1 MDFWNSVSYK
11 KMLPDKN
18 LLICLL
24 LLIFLCVGHQKFVFP
39 SKLGCQLSAM
49 NLATSFSQVFH
60 GQSVHPWLCN
70 PFSRL
75 RGWLGW
81 KQKKRTWSQPRLT
94 AIVVHGCCCWLLQ
107 HISPWFLV
115 CTQFLLLSVIQVNQR
130 WGKYFEKSNKKFA
143 SFSPFLYSGNLF
155 LLFLRASL
163 QVPEASLLSEY
174 FEKQQNKR

>member
-1 MDFWNSVSYK
+1 MDFWSSVSYK

-70 PFSRL
+70 PFS
-75 RGWLGW
+75 GWLGVEAEEEDMVLA
-81 KQKKRTWSQPRLT
+81 QTDCY
-94 AIVVHGCCCWLLQ
+94 CCAWLLLLAAVAA
-107 HISPWFLV
+107 HFTLV
-115 CTQFLLLSVIQVNQR
+115 FGLHSIFTTQRYSSKLEMGEIFRKIEQ
-130 WGKYFEKSNKKFA
+130 KIA
-143 SFSPFLYSGNLF
+143 IFSPI
-155 LLFLRASL
+155 FLRASL
-163 QVPEASLLSEY
+163 EVPEASLFSKY
-174 FEKQQNKR
+174 FVKQQNKR

>member
-1 MDFWNSVSYK
+1 MDFWSSVSQYK
-11 KMLPDKN
+11 KMIPDKN

-75 RGWLGW
+75 RGRLGVEAEEEDMVLA
-81 KQKKRTWSQPRLT
+81 QTDCY
-94 AIVVHGCCCWLLQ
+94 CCAWLLL
-107 HISPWFLV
+107 LV
-115 CTQFLLLSVIQVNQR
+115 AAAHFTLVFGLHSIFTTQRYSSKLEMGEIFRKIEQKIR
-130 WGKYFEKSNKKFA
+130 EFFPFFIFRKPFFAFFA
-143 SFSPFLYSGNLF
+143 SLALGAGGLAF
-155 LLFLRASL
+155 
-163 QVPEASLLSEY
+163 
-174 FEKQQNKR
+174 KRVF

>member
-1 MDFWNSVSYK
+1 MDFWSSVSYK

-70 PFSRL
+70 PFS
-75 RGWLGW
+75 GWLGVEAEEEDMVLA
-81 KQKKRTWSQPRLT
+81 QTDCY
-94 AIVVHGCCCWLLQ
+94 CCAWLL
-107 HISPWFLV
+107 
-115 CTQFLLLSVIQVNQR
+115 LLLVAAAHFTLVFGLHSIFTTQR
-130 WGKYFEKSNKKFA
+130 YSSKLEMGEIFRKIEAKIA
-143 SFSPFLYSGNLF
+143 IFSIFFLGNLF
-155 LLFLRASL
+155 ASL
-163 QVPEASLLSEY
+163 ARGAGGLAFQ
-174 FEKQQNKR
+174 

>member
-1 MDFWNSVSYK
+1 
-11 KMLPDKN
+11 MLPDKN

-75 RGWLGW
+75 RGWLRVEAEEEDMVLG
-81 KQKKRTWSQPRLT
+81 QTDCY
-94 AIVVHGCCCWLLQ
+94 CCAWLLL
-107 HISPWFLV
+107 LV
-115 CTQFLLLSVIQVNQR
+115 AAAHFTLVFGLHSIFTTQR
-130 WGKYFEKSNKKFA
+130 
-143 SFSPFLYSGNLF
+143 YSSKLEMGEIF
-155 LLFLRASL
+155 RKIEQKIAIFFPIFLRASL
-163 QVPEASLLSEY
+163 EVPEASLFSKYFVLKQFLQQSHLGGLSLDQLECW
-174 FEKQQNKR
+174 KRFQ